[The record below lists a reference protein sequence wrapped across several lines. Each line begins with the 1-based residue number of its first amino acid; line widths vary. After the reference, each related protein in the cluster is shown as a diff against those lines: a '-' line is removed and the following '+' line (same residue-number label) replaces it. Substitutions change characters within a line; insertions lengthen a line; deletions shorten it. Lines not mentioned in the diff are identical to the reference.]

1 MKDIL
6 YLVIPCYN
14 EEEVLPVTAEK
25 LKQVMEDLINKGII
39 CGEKSRILFV
49 NDGSKDRTWEMIKGL
64 HEKNFLY
71 SGLCLAKNRGHQ
83 NALLAG
89 LLEARSYAD
98 VIISLD
104 ADLQDDIHAIEKMME
119 KYDEGFDIVYGV
131 RSSRKKDT
139 WFKRNTAL
147 GFYRFMKVLGVDIVY
162 NHADYRLMSRRAVDG
177 LAEFKEVNLFL
188 RGLVPLIGYSSTTV
202 EYERKERFAGESKYP
217 LKKMLSFAFDG
228 ITSFSVKP
236 IRFICALGVFIFSV
250 SIIMLIYFLL
260 IYWMG
265 KTVVGWAT
273 IVISIWAIGGLQ
285 LLAIGII
292 GEYIGKVYLEV
303 KRRPRYLVAEWLNK
317 EDSKQIK
324 QEKNPVSDRKECRD
338 GNGTETRDD
347 T

>member
-1 MKDIL
+1 MSDVL
-6 YLVIPCYN
+6 YLVVPCYN

-25 LKQVMEDLINKGII
+25 LSQVMAGLEKKGWI
-39 CGEKSRILFV
+39 CGRKSRVLFV
-49 NDGSKDRTWEMIKGL
+49 NDGSKDRTWELIRAL
-64 HEKNFLY
+64 HQENPLF
-71 SGLCLAKNRGHQ
+71 SGLCLARNRGHQ

-89 LLEARSYAD
+89 LMEARTRAD
-98 VIISLD
+98 VVISMD
-104 ADLQDDIHAIEKMME
+104 ADLQDDVAAVEAMME
-119 KYDEGFDIVYGV
+119 KYRQGCDIVYGV

-147 GFYRFMKVLGVDIVY
+147 AFYRFMKLLGVDIVY
-162 NHADYRLMSRRAVDG
+162 NHADYRLMSRRALEG
-177 LAEFKEVNLFL
+177 LAQFKEVNLFL
-188 RGLVPLIGYSSTTV
+188 RGLVPLIGYRSDTV

-250 SIIMLIYFLL
+250 SLIMLIYFLV

-265 KTVVGWAT
+265 KTVVGWST

-285 LLAIGII
+285 LLAIGVI

-303 KRRPRYLVAEWLNK
+303 KARPRYLIAQWLNEESQDQAEEGEK
-317 EDSKQIK
+317 ET
-324 QEKNPVSDRKECRD
+324 KEVQKV
-338 GNGTETRDD
+338 
-347 T
+347 